1 MLRNFDNPNSWGDD
15 HSLNMVRLDP
25 NYSAQAQMRKKI
37 VSNYSALMKEMG
49 LDTDRDKNQ
58 NGTDPKAK
66 TTDLK

>member
-49 LDTDRDKNQ
+49 LDTDRGTNQ
-58 NGTDPKAK
+58 NDAVPTKN
-66 TTDLK
+66 TDLK